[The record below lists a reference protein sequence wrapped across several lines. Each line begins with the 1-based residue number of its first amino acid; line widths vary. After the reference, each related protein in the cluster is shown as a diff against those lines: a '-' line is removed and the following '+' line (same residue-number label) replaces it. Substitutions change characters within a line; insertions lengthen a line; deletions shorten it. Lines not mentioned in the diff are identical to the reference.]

1 MKEIALEPIL
11 AQTIT
16 LEIKVADVY
25 FSYTTIRNYMIVTFS
40 HDRDQP
46 AIGWG
51 RTSVSVNK
59 YSKKKDCWRRRNS
72 VISHSILVFSALL
85 SFDKHAK
92 TKSTTTKKYYPSSSK
107 INQGV
112 PLNSLLLSFHVPRN
126 SAPCSLDHQKYSS
139 PFPTIPLISYFFMV
153 SYFHRFTPLVTVQIL
168 LGKTPLSPSWWP
180 KNERN
185 CNTLPIFCRRNGLF
199 PSYT

>member
-1 MKEIALEPIL
+1 MFISVTQQFGIIWSLPFHMTVTSQQLGE
-11 AQTIT
+11 
-16 LEIKVADVY
+16 VARACQ
-25 FSYTTIRNYMIVTFS
+25 SISIR
-40 HDRDQP
+40 
-46 AIGWG
+46 
-51 RTSVSVNK
+51 
-59 YSKKKDCWRRRNS
+59 KKKDCWRRRNS

-139 PFPTIPLISYFFMV
+139 PFPTIPLILYFFIV